1 MPQRQRKTAKFAT
14 GGASSEYHCSI
25 AAREPLYLLFQWRFT
40 DAELL
45 RCDRALPTCGKC
57 RGRNLECPGYG
68 LVLKWGQGVASR
80 GKLAGKSY
88 PIRNPEHAVASI
100 SKENTN
106 VNLATPPK
114 STTTSPKTKVP
125 KKEPSFKQQAPA
137 PLKQQPNF
145 SNIHNIMRVELM
157 NQPDADG
164 DFEEEVGHLGGG
176 CCGGPVDNTGAWDDW
191 LVQNGGLNTAPTPS
205 DLEFYDS
212 KPPMVPSP
220 PSSVYS
226 LDYSPQVPDFDYNY
240 NLHPQL
246 PQLLE
251 NPTVRELIAHYDQ
264 AVAPV
269 MAWIDSPSNPWRKIM
284 IPLAAQSPTLLL
296 ALLAVSASHLSVQS
310 GGNHPL
316 YSPAASRYRDSA
328 LALITSRLRIETG
341 ALGYQS
347 PDPGHQLREK
357 IESDATLAAII
368 MLTNFEQIGGQ
379 TNAWRTHLDAAR
391 AMVKLRASASQM
403 ASQNDPVST
412 FLFTQLHFI
421 DVMASTT
428 TFAGASDAAKDFEIP
443 MNPPTS
449 GREELF
455 EDFLLVMHQITRW
468 ERMLSNAERSPP
480 SIPPPE
486 AIQTRFESARQ
497 RTLLASAAFAS
508 VLSAEQKDDFN
519 LLISVYHHSGL
530 LYAWRSLYN
539 LPSTHIL
546 VSTSKRELYRS
557 LHSIK
562 DQKRFAVDLVYPLF
576 ILGTESVG
584 DENTQEYVEWR
595 MKEAMEVTGFSNCL
609 AALSFLNA
617 YWTQAGVEESWVSF
631 ARRYSD
637 QGQQFLAYETAK

>member
-1 MPQRQRKTAKFAT
+1 MLAVQAPPKPIKMPRGGNSRIKVDDNAPKAT
-14 GGASSEYHCSI
+14 QDCKVCNRRRI
-25 AAREPLYLLFQWRFT
+25 K
-40 DAELL
+40 
-45 RCDRALPTCGKC
+45 CDRALPTCGKC

-106 VNLATPPK
+106 LATPPK
-114 STTTSPKTKVP
+114 STNNSPKTKAP
-125 KKEPSFKQQAPA
+125 KKEQSFKQQAPA

-145 SNIHNIMRVELM
+145 SNVHNIMRVELI
-157 NQPDADG
+157 NQPDADA
-164 DFEEEVGHLGGG
+164 DFEEEDGHLGGG

-191 LVQNGGLNTAPTPS
+191 LVQNGGLNTAPAPNG
-205 DLEFYDS
+205 LGFYDS
-212 KPPMVPSP
+212 KPAMVPSP

-226 LDYSPQVPDFDYNY
+226 LDYTPAYPDFDYNY
-240 NLHPQL
+240 DLNAQL
-246 PQLLE
+246 PAFLE
-251 NPTVRELIAHYDQ
+251 NPTVKELVVHYDQ
-264 AVAPV
+264 VVAPV
-269 MAWIDSPSNPWRKIM
+269 MAWIDSPANPWRKIM
-284 IPLAAQSPTLLL
+284 IPLATQSPTLLL

-316 YSPAASRYRDSA
+316 YSPAATRYRDSS
-328 LALITSRLRIETG
+328 LALITNRLKLETQT
-341 ALGYQS
+341 LGYQS
-347 PDPGHQLREK
+347 PDIAYQLRDK
-357 IESDATLAAII
+357 MDSDATLAAII

-391 AMVKLRASASQM
+391 TMVKLRANANQM
-403 ASQNDPVST
+403 ASQNDPIST
-412 FLFTQLHFI
+412 FLYTQLHFI

-428 TFAGASDAAKDFEIP
+428 TFNGTSDTTKDFEIP
-443 MNPPTS
+443 MNPPAS

-455 EDFLLVMHQITRW
+455 EDFLFIMHQITRW
-468 ERMLSNAERSPP
+468 ERSLSNAERSPP
-480 SIPPPE
+480 SIPPPD
-486 AIQTRFESARQ
+486 AIQARFESARQ

-508 VLSAEQKDDFN
+508 LLSAEQKDDFN

-539 LPSTHIL
+539 FPSGHPL

-584 DENTQEYVEWR
+584 DESIQEYVEWR
-595 MKEAMEVTGFSNCL
+595 MKDAMEVTGFSNCL

-637 QGQQFLAYETAK
+637 QGQQFLAYESTN

>member
-1 MPQRQRKTAKFAT
+1 MPRGGNSRIKVDDNAPKAT
-14 GGASSEYHCSI
+14 QDCKVCNRRRI
-25 AAREPLYLLFQWRFT
+25 K
-40 DAELL
+40 
-45 RCDRALPTCGKC
+45 CDRALPTCGKC

-100 SKENTN
+100 SKENA
-106 VNLATPPK
+106 NLATPPK
-114 STTTSPKTKVP
+114 STNTSPKTKAP

-137 PLKQQPNF
+137 PLKPQQNF
-145 SNIHNIMRVELM
+145 SNVHNIMRVELI
-157 NQPDADG
+157 NQPDADA
-164 DFEEEVGHLGGG
+164 DFEEEDGHLGGG
-176 CCGGPVDNTGAWDDW
+176 CCGGPVDNTAGWDDW
-191 LVQNGGLNTAPTPS
+191 LVQNGGLNTAPTTNG
-205 DLEFYDS
+205 LEFYDS
-212 KPPMVPSP
+212 KPAMVPSP

-226 LDYSPQVPDFDYNY
+226 LDYTPPFPDFDYSFDLNA
-240 NLHPQL
+240 QL
-246 PQLLE
+246 PTML
-251 NPTVRELIAHYDQ
+251 NHTIVRELVAHYER

-269 MAWIDSPSNPWRKIM
+269 MAWIDSPGNPWRKIM
-284 IPLAAQSPTLLL
+284 IPLAMQSPTLLL

-310 GGNHPL
+310 GGSHPL
-316 YSPAASRYRDSA
+316 YSPAATRYRDSS
-328 LALITSRLRIETG
+328 LALITNRLKLETQT
-341 ALGYQS
+341 LGYQS
-347 PDPGHQLREK
+347 PDIAYQLRDR

-391 AMVKLRASASQM
+391 NMVKLRANVNQM
-403 ASQNDPVST
+403 ASQDESIST
-412 FLFTQLHFI
+412 FLYTQLHFI

-428 TFAGASDAAKDFEIP
+428 TFNGASDTAKDFEIP
-443 MNPPTS
+443 MNPPSS

-455 EDFLLVMHQITRW
+455 EDFLLIMHQITRW
-468 ERMLSNAERSPP
+468 ERSLSNAERSPP
-480 SIPPPE
+480 SIPPPD
-486 AIQTRFESARQ
+486 AIQARFESARQ
-497 RTLLASAAFAS
+497 RTILASAAFAS

-539 LPSTHIL
+539 FPSGHLL

-562 DQKRFAVDLVYPLF
+562 DKKRFAVDLVYPLF

-584 DENTQEYVEWR
+584 DENAQEYVEWR

-637 QGQQFLAYETAK
+637 QGQQFLAYESTN